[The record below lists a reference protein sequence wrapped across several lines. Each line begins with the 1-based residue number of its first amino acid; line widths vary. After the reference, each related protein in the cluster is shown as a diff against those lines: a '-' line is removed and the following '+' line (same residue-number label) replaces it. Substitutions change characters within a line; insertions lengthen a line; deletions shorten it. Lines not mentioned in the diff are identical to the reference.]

1 MPRFN
6 FGTVGELQDYQ
17 FLRGTIKSI
26 DSATDTCTVDVDGSV
41 VSALLFYH

>member
-6 FGTVGELQDYQ
+6 FGTVGELQDYE

-26 DSATDTCTVDVDGSV
+26 DLATDTCTVEVDGSV
-41 VSALLFYH
+41 GSALLFYH